1 MNTSLHEVVTRT
13 FAAVEAKDLDMMMSL
28 FADDAVLIDPHFPI
42 LRMQGKVAIKEGMR
56 GAIAEMQSF
65 GYTTVNYFESE
76 NGQRAAV
83 ETATHHVIKQGKKV
97 NFPQVF
103 IFEVAEGRITRMQ
116 AYEPHGPHGMYGVYL
131 FFARLMKRFSSK

>member
-1 MNTSLHEVVTRT
+1 MNTSLYDLVTRT
-13 FAAVEAKDLDMMMSL
+13 FAAVEAKDLDLMMSF

-42 LRMQGKVAIKEGMR
+42 PQLQGKAAITEGMR
-56 GAIAEMQSF
+56 VAIAAMQSF

-103 IFEVAEGRITRMQ
+103 IFETADGRITRMQ
-116 AYEPHGPHGMYGVYL
+116 AYEPYGPHGIYGVFL
-131 FFARLMKRFSSK
+131 LLARLMKRFS

>member
-1 MNTSLHEVVTRT
+1 
-13 FAAVEAKDLDMMMSL
+13 
-28 FADDAVLIDPHFPI
+28 
-42 LRMQGKVAIKEGMR
+42 MQGKVAIKEGMR